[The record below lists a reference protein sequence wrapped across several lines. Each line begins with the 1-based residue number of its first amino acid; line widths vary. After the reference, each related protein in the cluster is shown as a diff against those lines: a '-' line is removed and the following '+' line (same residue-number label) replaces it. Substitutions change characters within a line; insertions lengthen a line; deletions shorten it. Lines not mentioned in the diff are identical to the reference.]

1 VRLIRGVAIGLVP
14 IVSMSLV
21 QAAIA
26 KRGVQRF
33 AENGW
38 MVSIKYDAFA
48 QTTRC
53 SLTSKT
59 GRILYQPAAVGFRF
73 AHAEDTLNAVYRID
87 GAAPQRWQDSYP
99 SLIAAGAQID
109 GAGLAKPTNGI
120 VWLPIAEVVPAH
132 MVSIRLR
139 KRGKVRLFALAGFAA
154 MLATS
159 RRLGCATDASFAS

>member
-1 VRLIRGVAIGLVP
+1 MKITRGVAIGLAP
-14 IVSMSLV
+14 IVSLSLV
-21 QAAIA
+21 QAAVA

-33 AENGW
+33 AQNGW
-38 MVSIKYDAFA
+38 TVAINHDAFA

-53 SLTSKT
+53 SLTSTT

-73 AHAEDTLNAVYRID
+73 AHAEDTFDAVYRID
-87 GAAPQRWQDSYP
+87 GAAPQRWQDRYP

-109 GAGLAKPTNGI
+109 GAGLDKPTNGI
-120 VWLPIAEVVPAH
+120 VWLPVSEVVRAH

-139 KRGKVRLFALAGFAA
+139 ERGRVRTFALAGFAA

-159 RRLGCATDASFAS
+159 RRLGCSTDASFAS